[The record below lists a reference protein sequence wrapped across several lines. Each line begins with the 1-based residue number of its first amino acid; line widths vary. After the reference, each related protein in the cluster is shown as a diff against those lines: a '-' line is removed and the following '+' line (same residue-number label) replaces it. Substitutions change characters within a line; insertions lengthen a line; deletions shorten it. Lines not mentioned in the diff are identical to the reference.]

1 MWTSEFA
8 TKYGWKSG
16 LPQTHW
22 LSNFRSDIRQWPDA
36 SGVAYAVVEVRWC
49 EAPAERFAIAYCG
62 EESLRDLF
70 AARSIVSVGFRS
82 REEAVASIEGQ
93 FSEALMSPGVPTMMA
108 LHCDEMSV

>member
-1 MWTSEFA
+1 MWTGEFA

-16 LPQTHW
+16 LPQTRC
-22 LSNFRSDIRQWPDA
+22 LSNFRSDIRQWPGD

-49 EAPAERFAIAYCG
+49 EAPAERFAIAYYR

-70 AARSIVSVGFRS
+70 AARSIISVGFRS

-93 FSEALMSPGVPTMMA
+93 FSEALMSQGDAGMMA
-108 LHCDEMSV
+108 PQ